1 MPCYRIC
8 KHTKDYNNM
17 RALRKWW
24 EDWDLRILILY
35 ILIAQ
40 LYLLFFGRN
49 RRKKMSP
56 LTMIVNVSLLYL
68 FADLLATI
76 ALGKLSK
83 IKVDDNDGMYALR
96 VLWAPL
102 ILFYLG
108 GPETVTVVRLE
119 ENQLWV
125 KHLVGLLMQGLR
137 TAYALLITWS
147 GHVLSLLAV
156 LMFIPGIIKY
166 GERVWVVRSRSKD
179 YRGLVH
185 SSLPTIDQNSALGPN
200 AKLVLLADSW
210 LRTLMPHKPG
220 YKCNASI
227 VRIMVTS
234 FRDSVRTGSV
244 DAFKLIEI
252 ELGLMYDIL
261 FSKVGTIF
269 TVRGSIL
276 RFLSFSFL
284 VSVLVV
290 YLKCEK
296 PQGHLEV
303 DHIIT
308 IILLAGAIFLEIAG
322 IVVQLVSDWALVWA
336 CKNRATSVLFLHEF
350 LISKSQSWFLT
361 SHQKRSQRWSG
372 VIGQFSFRVF
382 CTKYKPTVCNNLMWR
397 LFGRERML
405 NRFSSQE
412 SPVPHLKDLIIG
424 QLLDKS
430 ENAAVAGTLQTSR
443 ERVADIDTSQTS
455 TPEIANVDNLQTS
468 TDQEI
473 VEGYPVL
480 QTENVDNL
488 QTSIEEIVEGDIVLQ
503 TANENV
509 ANVDNLQTS
518 TEEIVEGDTVL
529 QTANENVANVDRL
542 PTLGVRSGEWTLVR
556 YNLVQQ
562 FKWTMEQEFGQSIV
576 IWHVATEVCYE
587 LDHPKI
593 GKDKEKLQAVKILSD
608 YMMYLLVACPS
619 RFPFCNEYDKIMKDY
634 ADMQE
639 LFDGGA
645 FGSSRPEGVGNEGN
659 TTNIRPL
666 VNKARR
672 LVLDMKGNPKRWDI
686 MGSMWVEMLCY
697 AAMKCPWNN
706 HIQGLRNGGEFLT
719 HVWLLLMHF
728 GVTRKL
734 VGSDSSLNTEEDGGI
749 RNTRENIEEKDNDDG
764 EKDTSNDLSCEGCFF
779 WS

>member
-40 LYLLFFGRN
+40 LYLLFFGWN

-56 LTMIVNVSLLYL
+56 LMMIVNVSLLYL

-83 IKVDDNDGMYALR
+83 IKVDEKDGMYALR

-108 GPETVTVVRLE
+108 GPDTVTVVRLE

-147 GHVLSLLAV
+147 GNVLSRLAV

-185 SSLPTIDQNSALGPN
+185 SRLPTIDQNSASGSN

-210 LRTLMPHKPG
+210 LWTLMPHKPG

-227 VRIMVTS
+227 VGIMVTS
-234 FRDSVRTGSV
+234 FRESVRTGSF

-252 ELGLMYDIL
+252 ELGLMYDML

-269 TVRGSIL
+269 TVPGSIL

-372 VIGQFSFRVF
+372 AIGQFSFQVF
-382 CTKYKPTVCNNLMWR
+382 CTKYKPTVCNNMMWR

-405 NRFSSQE
+405 KRFSSQE

-424 QLLDKS
+424 QLLDKL

-443 ERVADIDTSQTS
+443 ERVANIDTSQTS
-455 TPEIANVDNLQTS
+455 TPEIANVDNLQTP
-468 TDQEI
+468 T
-473 VEGYPVL
+473 
-480 QTENVDNL
+480 
-488 QTSIEEIVEGDIVLQ
+488 EEIVEGDTSQ
-503 TANENV
+503 TSTPEI

-529 QTANENVANVDRL
+529 QTANENVANVDKL

-556 YNLVQQ
+556 YDLVQQ

-587 LDHPKI
+587 SDHPKI

-619 RFPFCNEYDKIMKDY
+619 SFPFCNKYDKIMQDY
-634 ADMQE
+634 ADMKE

-666 VNKARR
+666 VNKAQR

-719 HVWLLLMHF
+719 QVWLLLMHF

-749 RNTRENIEEKDNDDG
+749 RNTREKDDDDG
-764 EKDTSNDLSCEGCFF
+764 EKDTSNDLSCEDCFF
-779 WS
+779 W